1 MYGRDVILRE
11 REGFG
16 YPSGVRHQMQ
26 NRSKQDL
33 EFLVTSEPLSQGDRE
48 NLKAPDSRPD

>member
-11 REGFG
+11 RD
-16 YPSGVRHQMQ
+16 GVRVPPRVPYQMQ

-33 EFLVTSEPLSQGDRE
+33 EFLDTSEPPSQGDRE